1 MFTKDDDK
9 DEATQAAID
18 RAVAERTVE
27 ILLGGEQGQKV
38 KDLLEAA
45 EEAVMRAE
53 TPGEMQRVN
62 RMVKSKIR
70 ALGNVAWLKENRT

>member
-1 MFTKDDDK
+1 MMKQRK
-9 DEATQAAID
+9 MLQIKQQ
-18 RAVAERTVE
+18 R
-27 ILLGGEQGQKV
+27 IGGEQGQKV